1 MFKRTIINDLLT
13 WKKSPARKPLILS
26 GARQV
31 GKTWV
36 LKEFGRLY
44 FDDTA
49 YFSLDK
55 DKSVK
60 QLFATTR
67 DPHRLIEQL
76 SYIHG
81 SKIEPHKTLVIFD
94 EIQECSDAL
103 QSLKYFCEDA
113 PQYAVVCAGSLLG
126 VYLNHSGQSF
136 PVGKVDHLNM
146 YPLTFSEFLEARD
159 HNAYRYYCDI
169 NSIEPIPDFFFDK
182 LSENFTSYRICG
194 GMPEAANELITN
206 GINNVDKILSNILK
220 DYSSDFVKHT
230 SPATANKIDLIWK
243 SMPSQLAKENK
254 KFVYQL
260 VRTGARAR
268 EYEDALI
275 WIERAGLIY
284 RVNSV
289 NKIAL
294 PIKACDDLSSF
305 KIYCLDQ
312 GILRMLAEMDTSVYT
327 SEAPGFAEFKGALA
341 ENYILQSLV
350 AQYEKT
356 LRYWTSG
363 NTAEIDF
370 ILNIGNEIIP
380 IEVKADT
387 NTVGKSLIEYQKKYN
402 PRIRIRYSM
411 KNLNLNGNL
420 LNIPLFM
427 SDKTQTLLNIILN
440 TPTA

>member
-1 MFKRTIINDLLT
+1 MFKRTIINDLAE
-13 WKKSPARKPLILS
+13 WQKSPTRKPLILS

-31 GKTWV
+31 GKTWI

-44 FDDTA
+44 FEDTA

-67 DPHRLIEQL
+67 DPKRLIEQL

-81 SKIEPHKTLVIFD
+81 QKIEPQKTLIIFD
-94 EIQECSDAL
+94 EIQECNDAL
-103 QSLKYFCEDA
+103 QSLKYFCEDT

-136 PVGKVDHLNM
+136 PVGKVDRLNM
-146 YPLTFSEFLEARD
+146 YPLTFSEFLEAKD
-159 HNAYRYYCDI
+159 KNTFQYFCDI
-169 NSIEPIPDFFFDK
+169 NSIELIPDFFFDK
-182 LSENFTSYRICG
+182 LNEQFIAYRICG
-194 GMPEAANELITN
+194 GMPEAANELINN
-206 GINNVDKILSNILK
+206 GINSVDKILSNILS
-220 DYSSDFVKHT
+220 DYSSDFIKHT

-243 SMPSQLAKENK
+243 SLPSQLAKENK
-254 KFVYQL
+254 KFIYQL

-275 WIERAGLIY
+275 WVERAGLIY
-284 RVNSV
+284 KVNSV

-294 PIKACDDLSSF
+294 PLKAYDDISSF

-312 GILRMLAEMDTSVYT
+312 GILRILAELDASVYT
-327 SEAPGFAEFKGALA
+327 TESSAFSEFKGALA
-341 ENYILQSLV
+341 ENYVLQSLV
-350 AQYEKT
+350 TQFNKT

-370 ILNIGNEIIP
+370 ILNINNEIIP

-387 NTVGKSLIEYQKKYN
+387 NTIGKSLIEYQKKYN

-411 KNLNLNGNL
+411 KNLNMNGNL
-420 LNIPLFM
+420 INIPLFLA
-427 SDKTQTLLNIILN
+427 DKTKTLLQSI
-440 TPTA
+440 